1 MSSQT
6 TRQRLIQAALELFVA
21 QGVSSTTTRQIAAAA
36 EVNEVT
42 LFRQFGNKYGLL
54 LAVIQESTPFTHLGE
69 ALSQRLTS
77 ASHFDQALMAYASL
91 YLRSL
96 EQVPELIRSLIGEA
110 NQFPPENRE
119 ALGARLTEATQ
130 VLTRY
135 LAQVIEQTALSPMLP
150 PEKLASL
157 LNGLLLGYAAIEFT
171 SEFHQ
176 LWQDREDFL
185 QGLVQLF
192 LSAVVAPASSI
203 APAETAEIPEIHE
216 IHDLP
221 APLVQEILQRAR
233 KASPQDSAL
242 AYLLFAT
249 GLSPNELASLQRS
262 QQISS
267 SQQHLLQ
274 VVSSSGSRQVAVNQW
289 IAGSRYGS
297 YLNNPLTKWLKSRK
311 DRHPALFIDEN
322 GQPVTAEAIA
332 QRWQDWTADLLT
344 PDSQPPALAQAA
356 QTWAVEMLM
365 RGMSL
370 ENLSILT
377 GQDLAKL
384 QPYARR
390 AREKLAIEQAM
401 QLDRRS
407 PKASER
413 G

>member
-1 MSSQT
+1 MAPPS

-21 QGVSSTTTRQIAAAA
+21 QGVSHTTTRQIAAAA

-42 LFRQFGNKYGLL
+42 LFRQFGNKHGLL
-54 LAVIQESTPFTHLGE
+54 LAVIQESPPFTHLGE

-77 ASHFDQALMAYASL
+77 AGHFDQALTAYATL

-119 ALGARLTEATQ
+119 ALGQRLTEATQ

-135 LAQVIEQTALSPMLP
+135 LAQVIEREALSPMLP

-176 LWQDREDFL
+176 LWQDRDDFL

-192 LSAVVAPASSI
+192 LSAVVAPASPI
-203 APAETAEIPEIHE
+203 LPPVEVR
-216 IHDLP
+216 DLP
-221 APLVQEILQRAR
+221 GTTVQEILRQAR
-233 KASPQDSAL
+233 RFGAQDYAL

-249 GLSPNELASLQRS
+249 GLSPAELASLQRS

-267 SQQHLLQ
+267 PQQHWLQ
-274 VVSSSGSRQVAVNQW
+274 VTTASSSRQVAVNQW

-297 YLNNPLTKWLKSRK
+297 YGNNPLTKWLKSRK
-311 DRHPALFIDEN
+311 DQQPALFLSEDS
-322 GQPVTAEAIA
+322 QPLTAEAIA
-332 QRWQDWTADLLT
+332 QQWQDWTADLLT
-344 PDSQPPALAQAA
+344 PAGQQPALAQAA
-356 QTWAVEMLM
+356 QTWAIDMLM

-370 ENLSILT
+370 ENLSLLT
-377 GQDLAKL
+377 GQDLAQL

-390 AREKLAIEQAM
+390 ARENAALEQAVL
-401 QLDRRS
+401 LDRRRG
-407 PKASER
+407 KALPDHA
-413 G
+413 

>member
-1 MSSQT
+1 MAPQS
-6 TRQRLIQAALELFVA
+6 TRQRLIQSALELFVA

-77 ASHFDQALMAYASL
+77 SSHFDQALMAYATL

-119 ALGARLTEATQ
+119 ALGQRLTEATQ
-130 VLTRY
+130 VLTQY
-135 LAQVIEQTALSPMLP
+135 LARVIEQESLSPMLP

-192 LSAVVAPASSI
+192 LSAVVAPAS
-203 APAETAEIPEIHE
+203 AVTVPEPVE
-216 IHDLP
+216 VRDLP
-221 APLVQEILQRAR
+221 GAIVQEILQRAR
-233 KASPQDSAL
+233 RAGSQDYAL

-249 GLSPNELASLQRS
+249 GLSPDELASLTRS
-262 QQISS
+262 QQISDAR
-267 SQQHLLQ
+267 QHLLQ
-274 VVSSSGSRQVAVNQW
+274 VVTANSSRQVAVNQW

-297 YLNNPLTKWLKSRK
+297 HTNNPLTKWLKSRK
-311 DRHPALFIDEN
+311 DQQPALFLGEDN
-322 GQPVTAEAIA
+322 QPITPDAIA
-332 QRWQDWTADLLT
+332 HCWQHWTADLLT
-344 PDSQPPALAQAA
+344 PDGQPPLLDQAA
-356 QTWAVEMLM
+356 QTWAIDMLM

-377 GQDLAKL
+377 GQDLAQL

-390 AREKLAIEQAM
+390 ARERIALEQALL
-401 QLDRRS
+401 LDQKRS
-407 PKASER
+407 IKVTSPDHL
-413 G
+413 

>member
-1 MSSQT
+1 M
-6 TRQRLIQAALELFVA
+6 
-21 QGVSSTTTRQIAAAA
+21 
-36 EVNEVT
+36 T

-77 ASHFDQALMAYASL
+77 SSHFDQALMAYATL

-119 ALGARLTEATQ
+119 ALGQRLTEATQ
-130 VLTRY
+130 VLTQY
-135 LAQVIEQTALSPMLP
+135 LARVIEQESLSPMLP

-192 LSAVVAPASSI
+192 LSAVVAPAS
-203 APAETAEIPEIHE
+203 AVTVPEPAEVR
-216 IHDLP
+216 DLP
-221 APLVQEILQRAR
+221 GAIVQEILQRAR
-233 KASPQDSAL
+233 RTGSQDYAL

-249 GLSPNELASLQRS
+249 GLSPDELASLTRS
-262 QQISS
+262 QQISDAR
-267 SQQHLLQ
+267 QHLLQ
-274 VVSSSGSRQVAVNQW
+274 VVAANSSRQVAVNQW

-297 YLNNPLTKWLKSRK
+297 YTNNPLTKWLKSRK
-311 DRHPALFIDEN
+311 DQQPALFLGEDN
-322 GQPVTAEAIA
+322 QPITPDAIA
-332 QRWQDWTADLLT
+332 QRWQHWTADLLT
-344 PDSQPPALAQAA
+344 PDGQPPLLDQAA
-356 QTWAVEMLM
+356 QTWAIDMLM

-377 GQDLAKL
+377 GQDLAQL

-390 AREKLAIEQAM
+390 ARERIALEQALL
-401 QLDRRS
+401 LDQKRS
-407 PKASER
+407 IKVTSPDHL
-413 G
+413 

>member
-1 MSSQT
+1 MAPQP

-54 LAVIQESTPFTHLGE
+54 LAVIQESPPFTHLGE

-77 ASHFDQALMAYASL
+77 ASHFDQALMAYATL

-110 NQFPPENRE
+110 NQFPPENRS
-119 ALGARLTEATQ
+119 ALGQRLTEATQ
-130 VLTRY
+130 VLTQY
-135 LAQVIEQTALSPMLP
+135 LAQVIEREALSPMLP

-176 LWQDREDFL
+176 LWQDRDDFL

-203 APAETAEIPEIHE
+203 QPPAEIR
-216 IHDLP
+216 DLP
-221 APLVQEILQRAR
+221 EPIVQEILRQAR
-233 KASPQDSAL
+233 KFGLQDYAL

-249 GLSPNELASLQRS
+249 GLSPQELASLKRS
-262 QQISS
+262 QQISNA
-267 SQQHLLQ
+267 QQHLLQ
-274 VVSSSGSRQVAVNQW
+274 VTTASGSRQVTVNQW

-297 YLNNPLTKWLKSRK
+297 YSNNPLTKWLKSRK
-311 DRHPALFIDEN
+311 DQQPALFIDAE
-322 GQPVTAEAIA
+322 GQPLTAEAIA
-332 QRWQDWTADLLT
+332 QQWQHWTETLS
-344 PDSQPPALAQAA
+344 PDGPALTQAA
-356 QTWAVEMLM
+356 QTWAIEMLM

-370 ENLSILT
+370 ENLSILS
-377 GQDLAKL
+377 GRDLAQL
-384 QPYARR
+384 QPYAQR
-390 AREKLAIEQAM
+390 AREKTALEQAVL
-401 QLDRRS
+401 LDRKRS
-407 PKASER
+407 KANSPTDVA
-413 G
+413 

>member
-1 MSSQT
+1 MSPQS

-21 QGVSSTTTRQIAAAA
+21 QGVSTTTTRQIAAAA

-54 LAVIQESTPFTHLGE
+54 LAVIQESTPFTHLSQ
-69 ALSQRLTS
+69 ALRQRLTS
-77 ASHFDQALMAYASL
+77 ASHFDQALMAYANL

-119 ALGARLTEATQ
+119 ALGQRLTEATQ
-130 VLTRY
+130 VLTQY
-135 LAQVIEQTALSPMLP
+135 LAQVIEQEELSPTLP
-150 PEKLASL
+150 PQKLASL

-176 LWQDREDFL
+176 LWQDRDDFL

-203 APAETAEIPEIHE
+203 SASESAEIR
-216 IHDLP
+216 DLP
-221 APLVQEILQRAR
+221 APIVQEVLQQAR
-233 KASPQDSAL
+233 KASSQDYAL

-249 GLSPNELASLQRS
+249 GLSPDELASLQRS

-274 VVSSSGSRQVAVNQW
+274 VVTPSGSRQVAVNQW
-289 IAGSRYGS
+289 IASSRYGS
-297 YLNNPLTKWLKSRK
+297 YSNNPLTKWLKSRK
-311 DRHPALFIDEN
+311 DHHPAMFLDEHN
-322 GQPVTAEAIA
+322 QPMTAAAIA
-332 QRWQDWTADLLT
+332 HRWQDWTADLLT
-344 PDSQPPALAQAA
+344 LDRQPPALIQAA
-356 QTWAVEMLM
+356 QTWAIEMLM
-365 RGMSL
+365 RGMTL
-370 ENLSILT
+370 ENLSLLT
-377 GQDLAKL
+377 GQDQAQL

-390 AREKLAIEQAM
+390 AREKAAIEQAIL
-401 QLDRRS
+401 LDRRS
-407 PKASER
+407 PKPNSAPDVH
-413 G
+413 